1 MCCQCEAKVSIKKMT
16 SKVKQNSE
24 NLKHLHP
31 THRLGM
37 ADVGVFWADV
47 EGDCERVAIKY
58 RFSQ

>member
-1 MCCQCEAKVSIKKMT
+1 MT

-37 ADVGVFWADV
+37 ADAGVFGADV
-47 EGDCERVAIKY
+47 EEDCERVAIKY
-58 RFSQ
+58 RSSQ